1 MKRKFGVLFV
11 ALGTLLMLAAAAL
24 LLYNQQESRNASLA
38 SQSAFAV
45 MQDVVAEKAPQTEG
59 VLPEQVNPYD
69 AVAGETAAQMTEV
82 EINGELYIGY
92 LTIPAL
98 ELELPVISEW
108 SYDRLQI
115 APCRQY
121 GSAKTD
127 DLVIAAHNY
136 ASHFGNLNRLKSG
149 DLLGFTDMDG
159 GKILYEVKALD
170 VLEPTAVETV
180 KNSGFDLVLYTCTYG
195 GENRVVLFCNRSEN
209 AK

>member
-1 MKRKFGVLFV
+1 MKRKFGILFV
-11 ALGTLLMLAAAAL
+11 ALGILLMLAAAAL
-24 LLYNQQESRNASLA
+24 LLYNRRESYNASLA
-38 SQSAFAV
+38 SQSAFAA
-45 MQDVVAEKAPQTEG
+45 MQDAVAEKVPETEAMF
-59 VLPEQVNPYD
+59 PEMVNPYD
-69 AVAGETAAQMTEV
+69 EVAGEIAAQMTEV

-121 GSAKTD
+121 GSVKTD

-159 GKILYEVKALD
+159 EKILYEVQVLD
-170 VLEPTAVETV
+170 VLEPTAVKAV

-195 GENRVVLFCNRSEN
+195 GESRIVLFCDRAESTI
-209 AK
+209 

>member
-1 MKRKFGVLFV
+1 MKRKFGILFV
-11 ALGTLLMLAAAAL
+11 VLGILMMLAAAAL

-38 SQSAFAV
+38 SQSAFAA
-45 MQDVVAEKAPQTEG
+45 MQDAVAEKVPETEG
-59 VLPEQVNPYD
+59 MFLEQVNPYD
-69 AVAGETAAQMTEV
+69 EIAGEIAAQMAEV

-121 GSAKTD
+121 GSTKTD

-136 ASHFGNLNRLKSG
+136 ASHFGNLNRLRSG

-159 GKILYEVKALD
+159 EKILYEVQALD

-195 GENRVVLFCNRSEN
+195 GESRVVVFCNRAVN
-209 AK
+209 AM